1 MPRSP
6 VDSRDRARML
16 RNKCSARR
24 HRERKSAYIAHL
36 EADLAKLREELAQ
49 KDAQIALHTAELAR
63 KDPQLALNTTED
75 VPLETMQHELED
87 DFVAEL
93 DVAMWTGDV
102 LVTFDA

>member
-1 MPRSP
+1 
-6 VDSRDRARML
+6 ML

-24 HRERKSAYIAHL
+24 HRERKSGYIAQL

-63 KDPQLALNTTED
+63 KDAQIALNTNEV
-75 VPLETMQHELED
+75 VPLETLQQELD

-93 DVAMWTGDV
+93 DVAVWTGDV
-102 LVTFDA
+102 LATFDA